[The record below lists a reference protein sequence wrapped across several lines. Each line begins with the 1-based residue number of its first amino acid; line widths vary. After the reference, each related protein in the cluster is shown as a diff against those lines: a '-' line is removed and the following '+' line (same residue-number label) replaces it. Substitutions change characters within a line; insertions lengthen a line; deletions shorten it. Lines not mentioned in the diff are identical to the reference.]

1 MTRWLGTLLSFC
13 VLSLASVAPA
23 ADIKTSIQ
31 RLREGE
37 DFRMRVQAALDLGK
51 SKDSQ
56 ARVPL
61 ENALDDQHGAVRAA
75 AAAALKVLGDKAALP
90 ALRAR
95 KNDSSSSVRTQIK
108 SSIAALEGSSA
119 GSRPRVLIKVGPM
132 KNGTSVRSTEL
143 VGALEQTSRLKL
155 AELPGVEVVEPD
167 SDVNKLAKKKRLP
180 AILLTG
186 RIRTLNAERDGRHVV
201 YSASVEYIVH
211 RMPEQSLMGTV
222 SGSASARASPEEAR
236 DKKRSA
242 DIRSQ
247 VLEAAVASAMRR
259 ASEAFSAAVR

>member
-1 MTRWLGTLLSFC
+1 MLCLLS
-13 VLSLASVAPA
+13 VASA
-23 ADIKTSIQ
+23 ASGADTRTLIQ

-51 SKDSQ
+51 TKDPQ
-56 ARVPL
+56 VRIPL
-61 ENALDDQHGAVRAA
+61 EDALSDQHGAVRAA

-90 ALRAR
+90 ALRAK
-95 KNDSSSSVRTQIK
+95 KNDTSPSVRSQIK

-119 GSRPRVLIKVGPM
+119 GSSSSKPRVLIKVGPM

-143 VGALEQTSRLKL
+143 VGALEQTSRVKL
-155 AELPGVEVVEPD
+155 AELPGVEVVEAD
-167 SDVNKLAKKKRLP
+167 SDVNAIAKKKKLP

-186 RIRTLNAERDGRHVV
+186 RIRKLNAERDGRHVV

-247 VLEAAVASAMRR
+247 VLEAAVTSAMRR
-259 ASEAFSAAVR
+259 ASEAFAAAVR